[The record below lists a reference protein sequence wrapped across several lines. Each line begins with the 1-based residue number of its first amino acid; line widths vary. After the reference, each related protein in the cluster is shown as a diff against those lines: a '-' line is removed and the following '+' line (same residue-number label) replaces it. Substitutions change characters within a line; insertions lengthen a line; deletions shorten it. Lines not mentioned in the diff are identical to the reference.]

1 MEVLALAVIA
11 GIIILLQT
19 SLFKWTALR
28 KVDYKCYFSVKEAH
42 EGDEI
47 YLIETIYN
55 KKLLPIPW
63 LKVEINSSK
72 WLEFAETRSVIAQE
86 NRYVT
91 SSFFLKSYQK
101 ITRRWKLKCLKRG
114 VFCID
119 TVTLITGDLLG
130 NAIDSMPVEINAVI
144 QVYPETINLEE
155 TFMPVNYLQGDTIVK
170 RWINEDP
177 FIISGT
183 REYTTRDPMNKIHWF
198 STARMGR
205 LMVRK
210 NDFTSQYG
218 LSVILNIQ
226 SIENE
231 YFDAVYKDFIEL
243 GIKAAATIFDMA
255 LRNGIPAR
263 LATNGSTLND
273 GRQMVYTK
281 EASGR
286 SHISDLL
293 SILAR
298 LKLCRIKDFEDF
310 LRDISTDIT
319 NSEIIIITSYLTE
332 NICDL
337 LRKMKIRNNVI
348 KILITNKSVELGVL
362 PQDMDVYILNEDI
375 LNNIFK
381 EGTLQGVE

>member
-1 MEVLALAVIA
+1 VEVLALAAIA
-11 GIIILLQT
+11 GIIILLQA
-19 SLFKWTALR
+19 SLFKHTAFKKLE
-28 KVDYKCYFSVKEAH
+28 YKCGFSVNEAH

-55 KKLLPIPW
+55 KKLLPVPW
-63 LKVEINSSK
+63 LKQEINSSK

-101 ITRRWKLKCLKRG
+101 VTRRWKLKCLKRG

-130 NAIDSMPVEINAVI
+130 NASDSIPVDINAVI
-144 QVYPETINLEE
+144 QVYPQTINLEE
-155 TFMPVNYLQGDTIVK
+155 TFMPVSYLQGDTIVK

-183 REYTTRDPMNKIHWF
+183 REYTTRDPMNKIHWS

-205 LMVRK
+205 LMVRQ

-243 GIKAAATIFDMA
+243 GIKAAATIFDKA
-255 LRNGIPAR
+255 LRNGTPAR
-263 LATNGSTLND
+263 LATNGSTFD
-273 GRQMVYTK
+273 GGRQMVYTQ

-286 SHISDLL
+286 SHISSLL

-298 LKLCRIKDFEDF
+298 LELSRIKDFEDF
-310 LRDISTDIT
+310 LIDISEDIT
-319 NSEIIIITSYLTE
+319 NSEVVLITSYLTE
-332 NICDL
+332 NICNL
-337 LRKMKIRNNVI
+337 LRRMKLRNNAI
-348 KILITNKSVELGVL
+348 RILITNKSIETAAL
-362 PQDMDVYILNEDI
+362 PQDMDIYIL
-375 LNNIFK
+375 K
-381 EGTLQGVE
+381 EGILPDVE

>member
-1 MEVLALAVIA
+1 MEVLALAAIA
-11 GIIILLQT
+11 GIIILLQA
-19 SLFKWTALR
+19 SLFKHTAFKKLE
-28 KVDYKCYFSVKEAH
+28 YKCGFSVNEAH

-55 KKLLPIPW
+55 KKLLPVPW

-101 ITRRWKLKCLKRG
+101 VTRRWKLKCLKRG

-130 NAIDSMPVEINAVI
+130 NASDSIPVDINAVI
-144 QVYPETINLEE
+144 QVYPQTINLEE
-155 TFMPVNYLQGDTIVK
+155 TFMPVSYLQGDTIVK

-183 REYTTRDPMNKIHWF
+183 REYTTRDPMNKIHWS

-205 LMVRK
+205 LMVRQ

-243 GIKAAATIFDMA
+243 GIKAAATIFDKA
-255 LRNGIPAR
+255 LRNGTPAR
-263 LATNGSTLND
+263 LATNGSTFD
-273 GRQMVYTK
+273 GGRQMVYTQ

-286 SHISDLL
+286 SHISSLL

-298 LKLCRIKDFEDF
+298 LELSRIKDFEDF
-310 LRDISTDIT
+310 LIDISEDIT
-319 NSEIIIITSYLTE
+319 NSEVVLITSYLTE
-332 NICDL
+332 NICNL
-337 LRKMKIRNNVI
+337 LRRMKLRNNAI
-348 KILITNKSVELGVL
+348 RILITNKSIETAAL
-362 PQDMDVYILNEDI
+362 PQDMDIYIL
-375 LNNIFK
+375 K
-381 EGTLQGVE
+381 EGILPDVE

>member
-1 MEVLALAVIA
+1 VEVLALAAIA
-11 GIIILLQT
+11 GIIILLQA
-19 SLFKWTALR
+19 SLFKHTAFKKLE
-28 KVDYKCYFSVKEAH
+28 YKCGFSVNEAH

-55 KKLLPIPW
+55 KKLLPVPW

-101 ITRRWKLKCLKRG
+101 VTRRWKLKCLKRG

-130 NAIDSMPVEINAVI
+130 NASDSIPVDINAVI
-144 QVYPETINLEE
+144 QVYPQTINLEE
-155 TFMPVNYLQGDTIVK
+155 TFMPVSYLQGDTIVK

-183 REYTTRDPMNKIHWF
+183 REYTTRDPMNKIHWS

-205 LMVRK
+205 LMVRQ

-243 GIKAAATIFDMA
+243 GIKAAATIFDKA
-255 LRNGIPAR
+255 LRNGTPAR
-263 LATNGSTLND
+263 LATNGSTFD
-273 GRQMVYTK
+273 GGRQMVYTQ

-286 SHISDLL
+286 SHISSLL

-298 LKLCRIKDFEDF
+298 LELSRIKDFEDF
-310 LRDISTDIT
+310 LIDISEDIT
-319 NSEIIIITSYLTE
+319 NSEVVLITSYLTE
-332 NICDL
+332 NICNL
-337 LRKMKIRNNVI
+337 LRRMKLRNNAI
-348 KILITNKSVELGVL
+348 RILITNKSIETAAL
-362 PQDMDVYILNEDI
+362 PQDMDIYIL
-375 LNNIFK
+375 K
-381 EGTLQGVE
+381 EGILPDVE

>member
-1 MEVLALAVIA
+1 VEVLALAAIA
-11 GIIILLQT
+11 GIIILLQA
-19 SLFKWTALR
+19 SLFKHTAFKKLE
-28 KVDYKCYFSVKEAH
+28 YKCGFSVNEAH

-55 KKLLPIPW
+55 KKLLPVPW

-86 NRYVT
+86 NRFVT

-101 ITRRWKLKCLKRG
+101 VTRRWKLKCLKRG

-130 NAIDSMPVEINAVI
+130 NASDSIPVDINAVI
-144 QVYPETINLEE
+144 QVYPQTINLEE
-155 TFMPVNYLQGDTIVK
+155 TFMPVSYLQGDTIVK

-183 REYTTRDPMNKIHWF
+183 REYTTRDPMNKIHWS

-205 LMVRK
+205 LMVRQ

-243 GIKAAATIFDMA
+243 GIKAAATIFDKA
-255 LRNGIPAR
+255 LRNGTPAR
-263 LATNGSTLND
+263 LATNGSTFD
-273 GRQMVYTK
+273 GGRQMVYTQ

-286 SHISDLL
+286 SHISSLL

-298 LKLCRIKDFEDF
+298 LELSRIKDFEDF
-310 LRDISTDIT
+310 LIDISEDIT
-319 NSEIIIITSYLTE
+319 NSEVVLITSYLTE
-332 NICDL
+332 NICNL
-337 LRKMKIRNNVI
+337 LRRMKLRNNAI
-348 KILITNKSVELGVL
+348 RILITNKSIETAAL
-362 PQDMDVYILNEDI
+362 PQDMDIYIL
-375 LNNIFK
+375 K
-381 EGTLQGVE
+381 EGILPDVE